1 MLRIAGRYGDAWF
14 PEGAVVTR
22 KHGYAERLD
31 VVRSAASDA
40 GRDPQAVTPA
50 GAAFVVTGF
59 GRDEVDEALQ
69 SDAVKSA
76 ALLAPAE
83 IWPATVLNTRWAP
96 TRPAVTTS
104 SRNSST
110 RTPSRPTPNKCPHP

>member
-1 MLRIAGRYGDAWF
+1 MDRGCCGSPDATEMAWF

-69 SDAVKSA
+69 SDAVKS
-76 ALLAPAE
+76 
-83 IWPATVLNTRWAP
+83 R
-96 TRPAVTTS
+96 
-104 SRNSST
+104 
-110 RTPSRPTPNKCPHP
+110 CPPCAC